1 VKKNILITILILLFI
16 IQSLVN
22 YYFWN
27 HTKTPEIHV
36 LEKPLK
42 IYSFE
47 GKYSKNSTLPEYYI
61 LPEGTV
67 LYDDSDSLNRR
78 VMVYFNLQG
87 VDFKFEEQDPEI
99 YKQPSEVRSI
109 RSTELNDILK
119 TIPLTNKDIY
129 LIIKY
134 DDSINDSVRAILF
147 KKYKID
153 PSEYENN

>member
-1 VKKNILITILILLFI
+1 MKKNLLITILILLFI
-16 IQSLVN
+16 IQSLIN
-22 YYFWN
+22 YYFWKS
-27 HTKTPEIHV
+27 TKVPEIHV

-87 VDFKFEEQDPEI
+87 VDFKFEEQDPDI
-99 YKQPSEVRSI
+99 LKQPSEVSGKRWI
-109 RSTELNDILK
+109 RKFEQHL
-119 TIPLTNKDIY
+119 
-129 LIIKY
+129 
-134 DDSINDSVRAILF
+134 
-147 KKYKID
+147 
-153 PSEYENN
+153 